1 MSSSFS
7 IEISGNEKPA
17 SSRSKSSGSFSEAS
31 DFSSSERSSSGHRNR
46 WAQQGQ
52 TSGQLAGGRTSG
64 SQSPVRGASA
74 SASRLVDSRT
84 SSLRENNRLS
94 QQLQQ
99 RVQRQPSDRQGEAAE
114 PWSSFRGD
122 ADASS
127 VPQSADRGPA
137 FEHGDSISSM
147 RGAQQRQQA
156 QPQKQWS
163 QVLSSR
169 SASGSPSAPLDGTLG
184 PSAPQAS
191 SPDGANS
198 LKGSASAVTPRRV
211 ASGHPFEGIL
221 KRRSDKWTKES
232 TIADYCIVSPG
243 HRLWLAQGSVLW
255 RVFCFALAARV
266 GSSLLLLILVL
277 TTLGR
282 MGRAVTCVDM
292 TNCVGGGGILAFPVL
307 LRTLPN
313 FGAGIVAYEAIT
325 ESLVAGL
332 VLMLLPIVGNCYF
345 TCQALVKG
353 TKKAFLDEVRAT
365 TCCTAWLG
373 ACVGAFLP
381 PAFITEQFCDP
392 AHFDVNVAYRTGATS
407 VEAASR
413 NMCDQVGLSRAC
425 AAVAVLCFC
434 SSALLLF
441 QRYSRLWAALLGLG
455 CCKFMFSGF
464 ILCFTIMFGGQAN
477 EMMLEAIDGQGASED
492 GLQRPMMTQLGLF
505 FALLKWGGFILAF
518 SNLACGAFTVWA
530 AHLRSHLLSCA
541 NLVANFVFFFI
552 NAVAFFAMLFESAT
566 LRMVCN
572 YQNYPMVQS
581 QRALAEAAFFCTIK
595 PQFLFVW
602 FLVALLALIH
612 LIEFLVSA
620 VLFQREFCSSAAKTP
635 AIMSAPSIDSLPPK
649 WGVKR

>member
-1 MSSSFS
+1 MSSSYS
-7 IEISGNEKPA
+7 IEISGNERPA
-17 SSRSKSSGSFSEAS
+17 SAHSKSIDSAGEES
-31 DFSSSERSSSGHRNR
+31 DFSSPEPSSSNQNR
-46 WAQQGQ
+46 WGQGQ
-52 TSGQLAGGRTSG
+52 TADHAASRAASGTR
-64 SQSPVRGASA
+64 SPAPVAYGLS
-74 SASRLVDSRT
+74 SRLVDSRN
-84 SSLRENNRLS
+84 SSLRESGRLS

-99 RVQRQPSDRQGEAAE
+99 KVQQQHLEHLGDVE
-114 PWSSFRGD
+114 PRNSFKGD
-122 ADASS
+122 EASS
-127 VPQSADRGPA
+127 VLQSADRGTA
-137 FEHGDSISSM
+137 FGHEDSTSSL
-147 RGAQQRQQA
+147 RGSQQRPP
-156 QPQKQWS
+156 QPQKQWGHGVSLRS
-163 QVLSSR
+163 Q
-169 SASGSPSAPLDGTLG
+169 SGSLSGPLDGAPG
-184 PSAPQAS
+184 ASAPQAS
-191 SPDGANS
+191 PDGASS

-255 RVFCFALAARV
+255 RLFCFALGARV
-266 GSSLLLLILVL
+266 GTALLLLVMVL

-292 TNCVGGGGILAFPVL
+292 SNCVGGGGILAFPVL

-332 VLMLLPIVGNCYF
+332 VLMLLPMAGNCYY

-353 TKKAFLDEVRAT
+353 TKKAFLDEMRAT
-365 TCCTAWLG
+365 TWCTAWLG
-373 ACVGAFLP
+373 ACLGAFLP

-392 AHFDVNVAYRTGATS
+392 ANFDVNVAYRASATS

-413 NMCDQVGLSRAC
+413 NMCDQAGLSRAC
-425 AAVAVLCFC
+425 VAVGVLCVC
-434 SSALLLF
+434 SSAVLLF

-455 CCKFMFSGF
+455 CLKFMFSGF

-477 EMMLEAIDGQGASED
+477 EMMLEAIDGHGLNPMEE

-530 AHLRSHLLSCA
+530 AHLRSHLLSCV

-572 YQNYPMVQS
+572 YRDYPMDQS
-581 QRALAEAAFFCTIK
+581 QRALAEAAFFCTIR

-620 VLFQREFCSSAAKTP
+620 VLFQREFCSLAAKSP
-635 AIMSAPSIDSLPPK
+635 ALMSAPSIDSLPPK
-649 WGVKR
+649 WGTKR

>member
-7 IEISGNEKPA
+7 IEISGNERPA
-17 SSRSKSSGSFSEAS
+17 SAHSKSIGSASEGS
-31 DFSSSERSSSGHRNR
+31 DSSSPEPSSSGHRNR
-46 WAQQGQ
+46 WAQGQ
-52 TSGQLAGGRTSG
+52 TAGQVAGRAASGTR
-64 SQSPVRGASA
+64 SQASGASP
-74 SASRLVDSRT
+74 SPSRVVDSRK
-84 SSLRENNRLS
+84 SSLRESGRLS
-94 QQLQQ
+94 QQLQLQ
-99 RVQRQPSDRQGEAAE
+99 QKLQQQHLNHHGDVE
-114 PWSSFRGD
+114 PWNSFKGD
-122 ADASS
+122 DASS
-127 VPQSADRGPA
+127 APQSADRGPA
-137 FEHGDSISSM
+137 FEHEDFTSSV
-147 RGAQQRQQA
+147 RGSQQRQV
-156 QPQKQWS
+156 QPERQWS
-163 QVLSSR
+163 HMLSSQ
-169 SASGSPSAPLDGTLG
+169 SQSGSPSAPLDEAPGA
-184 PSAPQAS
+184 SAPQV
-191 SPDGANS
+191 SPDGASS
-198 LKGSASAVTPRRV
+198 LKGSAFAVTPRRV

-232 TIADYCIVSPG
+232 TLADYCVVSAG

-255 RVFCFALAARV
+255 RLFCFALAARI
-266 GSSLLLLILVL
+266 GISLLLLIMVL

-292 TNCVGGGGILAFPVL
+292 SNCVGGGGILAFPVL

-332 VLMLLPIVGNCYF
+332 VLMLLPIAGNCYY
-345 TCQALVKG
+345 TCQALAKG

-373 ACVGAFLP
+373 ACIGAFLP
-381 PAFITEQFCDP
+381 PAFITQQFCDP
-392 AHFDVNVAYRTGATS
+392 ANFDVNVAYRTEATT

-413 NMCDQVGLSRAC
+413 NMCD
-425 AAVAVLCFC
+425 
-434 SSALLLF
+434 

-455 CCKFMFSGF
+455 CLKFMFSGF

-477 EMMLEAIDGQGASED
+477 EMMLEAIDGHGVNPTEE

-566 LRMVCN
+566 LGMVCN
-572 YQNYPMVQS
+572 YEDYPMAQS
-581 QRALAEAAFFCTIK
+581 QRALAEAAFFCTIR

-602 FLVALLALIH
+602 LLVALLALIH

-620 VLFQREFCSSAAKTP
+620 VLFQREFCSSAARSP

-649 WGVKR
+649 WGIKR

>member
-7 IEISGNEKPA
+7 IEISGNERPA
-17 SSRSKSSGSFSEAS
+17 SAHSKSIDSFSEES
-31 DFSSSERSSSGHRNR
+31 DFSSSEPSSSGHPNR
-46 WAQQGQ
+46 WAQGQ
-52 TSGQLAGGRTSG
+52 TGGQVAGGRTSG
-64 SQSPVRGASA
+64 SHSPARGASA
-74 SASRLVDSRT
+74 SAGRLVDSRN
-84 SSLRENNRLS
+84 SSLRESGRLS
-94 QQLQQ
+94 QQLQPK
-99 RVQRQPSDRQGEAAE
+99 VQRHPSNHRGDAE

-122 ADASS
+122 TDASS
-127 VPQSADRGPA
+127 APHSADRGPA
-137 FEHGDSISSM
+137 FEHGDSTSSV
-147 RGAQQRQQA
+147 RGSQQRQA
-156 QPQKQWS
+156 QSQKQWS

-169 SASGSPSAPLDGTLG
+169 SQSGSPSAPLDGALG
-184 PSAPQAS
+184 ASAPQA

-266 GSSLLLLILVL
+266 GTSLLLLVMVL

-282 MGRAVTCVDM
+282 MGKAVTCVDM
-292 TNCVGGGGILAFPVL
+292 SNCVGGGGILAFPVL

-332 VLMLLPIVGNCYF
+332 VLMLLPIMGNCYY

-392 AHFDVNVAYRTGATS
+392 ANFDVNVAYRTEATS
-407 VEAASR
+407 VEAATR
-413 NMCDQVGLSRAC
+413 NMCDQVGFSRAC
-425 AAVAVLCFC
+425 VAVAVLCFC

-441 QRYSRLWAALLGLG
+441 QRYSRLWATLLGLG
-455 CCKFMFSGF
+455 CFKFMFSGF
-464 ILCFTIMFGGQAN
+464 ILCFTIMFGGQAT
-477 EMMLEAIDGQGASED
+477 EMMLEAIDGHGANPMEE

-581 QRALAEAAFFCTIK
+581 QRALAEAAFFCTIR

-620 VLFQREFCSSAAKTP
+620 VLFQREFCSSAAQTL
-635 AIMSAPSIDSLPPK
+635 AIMSAPSISSLPPK
-649 WGVKR
+649 WGTKR